1 MQNITAWRPDTPS
14 LLLGLL
20 LGLAL
25 AALFVWLWPRLRQQG
40 RRARAWLEG
49 HIGRMRSGVEAR
61 FQGETAVYAQNYHLG
76 ADWATLD
83 QVFVPPHLTAPL
95 EDDSILAEQRG
106 AVQLAWLWPEVAG
119 RVGAPVLPL
128 TTVEHLL
135 RDGRRVLICG
145 APGSGKS
152 SLLAHLAYRLA
163 VAEATAAHP
172 DKPFADI
179 MPVFLH
185 IAEIDWTSPM
195 DADKTRPEPAEGAA
209 PDLLAPLIAALQKRS
224 GPLTSPGIG
233 DMLRRK
239 LAADQL
245 FLLLDGWAE
254 LSPAQQPV
262 VLAWLRSFLAVHSK
276 TRVFL
281 TVALDGYG
289 DLLPLGF
296 SRTVIQPWRIGQVQQ
311 LMAQWSER
319 LGLAGS
325 AAGTGQAAPPL
336 ESCWRPGQTAGET
349 TLRFWVAALA
359 DNPVD
364 GELPACRADWL
375 PLALALFQPRK
386 KGEPV
391 VPLPGDVLAFWQE
404 MAYHLLNSGQMTLS
418 ADRVV
423 ALATAAARPQEQLVA
438 AGEPGDAAP
447 AEPNKTQVT
456 RLRRSL
462 AQSRLFVRWGGGQM
476 GIRSTLLRD
485 YLAAAHLAGQGS
497 GGLEEY
503 LVDGQWR
510 HVWPHFAAMADP
522 AEAADFWLKAGD
534 EDPARDGWFQVAS
547 WLPHTGAMGA
557 WRRQVMINLGQ
568 LARQSDQ
575 PPVMRLRAMAAM
587 ALTGEDGLLKFV
599 EQLLSRPD
607 PLLRQ
612 MGTAVLPAL
621 TDDQVV
627 GLLTERLADE
637 DMGVRFTAVYG
648 LALRQYDPLAE
659 GPLVQS
665 LIGDNEDIG
674 LLTAEL
680 LSQNGGPGLEILQE
694 AVKEEDIQVRRVAI
708 HGLSLLDDAWVEA
721 LLVDLEHN
729 DSEWF
734 VRTAAAGGLET
745 IRRRRLP
752 QPWRP
757 MRAADQPWLEDVLRA
772 QGKRVPGGSAAINF
786 VALLFTEVNDVQTRL
801 LAARLLAQLPAR
813 DAMPALLAAVQD
825 ANTDTAVRHAAFEAW
840 CTLHR
845 AYDQ

>member
-1 MQNITAWRPDTPS
+1 R
-14 LLLGLL
+14 
-20 LGLAL
+20 
-25 AALFVWLWPRLRQQG
+25 
-40 RRARAWLEG
+40 
-49 HIGRMRSGVEAR
+49 
-61 FQGETAVYAQNYHLG
+61 
-76 ADWATLD
+76 
-83 QVFVPPHLTAPL
+83 
-95 EDDSILAEQRG
+95 
-106 AVQLAWLWPEVAG
+106 LWPEVAA

-128 TTVEHLL
+128 TTVDYLL

-163 VAEATAAHP
+163 VADAAASTP
-172 DKPFADI
+172 DKPFAGI
-179 MPVFLH
+179 IPVFLH
-185 IAEIDWTSPM
+185 MAEIEWTLPV
-195 DADKTRPEPAEGAA
+195 DADKIHPEPAEGTA
-209 PDLLAPLIAALQKRS
+209 PDLLTPLITALQKRS

-262 VLAWLRSFLAVHSK
+262 VLAWLRSFLAAHSK

-281 TVALDGYG
+281 TAALEGYG
-289 DLLPLGF
+289 ELLPLGF

-311 LMAQWSER
+311 LMSRWSER
-319 LGLAGS
+319 LGLTAPSAGS
-325 AAGTGQAAPPL
+325 GQAVPPL
-336 ESCWRPGQTAGET
+336 ESCWQPGQTALET
-349 TLRFWVAALA
+349 TLRFWLAALA
-359 DNPVD
+359 ENSAD
-364 GELPACRADWL
+364 GERAVYRVNWL
-375 PLALALFQPRK
+375 PLALGLLQPRK
-386 KGEPV
+386 KGESLA
-391 VPLPGDVLAFWQE
+391 PLPDDVLDFWQE
-404 MAYHLLNSGQMTLS
+404 MAYHLLNGGQMTMS
-418 ADRVV
+418 VDQVV
-423 ALATAAARPQEQLVA
+423 ALATAAARPKDTVA
-438 AGEPGDAAP
+438 KMSDTATP
-447 AEPNKTQVT
+447 AELNKAQVT

-476 GIRSTLLRD
+476 GIRSTVLRD
-485 YLAAAHLAGQGS
+485 YLAAAYLAGQGS

-503 LVDGQWR
+503 LVDAQWR
-510 HVWPHFAAMADP
+510 QVWPHFATMTNP
-522 AEAADFWLKAGD
+522 AEAAEYWLKVGD
-534 EDPARDGWFQVAS
+534 DDPARDGWFQVAA
-547 WLPHTGAMGA
+547 WLPHTSATGN
-557 WRRQVMINLGQ
+557 WRRQVMINLGH

-637 DMGVRFTAVYG
+637 DMVVRFTAVYG
-648 LALRQYDPLAE
+648 LALRQYDPLTE

-680 LSQNGGPGLEILQE
+680 LAQNGGPGLEILQE

-734 VRTAAAGGLET
+734 VRTAAAGGLQT

-757 MRAADQPWLEDVLRA
+757 VRAADQLWLEDLLRL
-772 QGKRVPGGSAAINF
+772 QGKRVPDGAAA
-786 VALLFTEVNDVQTRL
+786 VGVVTTLFSNLTDVETRL
-801 LAARLLAQLPAR
+801 LAARLLAQLPAKE
-813 DAMPALLAAVQD
+813 AMPALLAAAQD
-825 ANTDTAVRHAAFEAW
+825 ANTDAAVRHAAFEAW
-840 CTLHR
+840 CALHR
-845 AYDQ
+845 AFGGN

>member
-20 LGLAL
+20 LGLGL

-40 RRARAWLEG
+40 RRARGWVDG

-61 FQGETAVYAQNYHLG
+61 FQGETAVYAQTYHLG

-83 QVFVPPHLTAPL
+83 QVFVPPYLTAPL
-95 EDDSILAEQRG
+95 DDEAVLSGQRG
-106 AVQLAWLWPEVAG
+106 AVQLAWLWPEVAA

-135 RDGRRVLICG
+135 RDGRRILISS

-152 SLLAHLAYRLA
+152 TLLAHLAYRLA
-163 VAEATAAHP
+163 MAEATPTQP
-172 DKPFADI
+172 DKIFAGI
-179 MPVFLH
+179 VPVFLH
-185 IAEIDWTSPM
+185 LAEMEWAAL
-195 DADKTRPEPAEGAA
+195 DADATGE
-209 PDLLAPLIAALQKRS
+209 PDLLAPLIVALQKRS
-224 GPLTSPGIG
+224 GPLTSSGIG

-254 LSPAQQPV
+254 LPPAQQPV
-262 VLAWLRSFLAVHSK
+262 VLAWLRSFLAAHSK

-289 DLLPLGF
+289 ELLPLGF

-311 LMAQWSER
+311 LMSRWSER
-319 LGLAGS
+319 LGLTAPSAGS
-325 AAGTGQAAPPL
+325 GQAAPPL
-336 ESCWRPGQTAGET
+336 ESCWQPGQTALET
-349 TLRFWVAALA
+349 TLRFWLAALA
-359 DNPVD
+359 EDSAD
-364 GELPACRADWL
+364 GERAAYRVNWL
-375 PLALALFQPRK
+375 PLALGLLQPRK
-386 KGEPV
+386 KGEAFA
-391 VPLPGDVLAFWQE
+391 PLPDDVLTFWQE
-404 MAYHLLNSGQMTLS
+404 MAYHLLNSGQMTMS
-418 ADRVV
+418 ADQVV
-423 ALATAAARPQEQLVA
+423 AQATAAARPKGAPA
-438 AGEPGDAAP
+438 ADLPDNTTP
-447 AEPNKTQVT
+447 AEPNKAQVT

-476 GIRSTLLRD
+476 GLRSTVLRD

-503 LVDGQWR
+503 LVDSQWR
-510 HVWPHFAAMADP
+510 GVWFHFAGLADP

-534 EDPARDGWFQVAS
+534 DDPARDGWFLVAA
-547 WLPHTGAMGA
+547 WLPHTGATGN

-568 LARQSDQ
+568 LARQAEQ
-575 PPVMRLRAMAAM
+575 LPVMRLRAMAAM
-587 ALTGEDGLLKFV
+587 ALTGEDGLMKFV
-599 EQLLSRPD
+599 EQLLGRPD
-607 PLLRQ
+607 PFMRQ
-612 MGTAVLPAL
+612 MGTAVLPAI
-621 TDDQVV
+621 TDDKVV
-627 GLLTERLADE
+627 GLLVERLADE
-637 DMGVRFTAVYG
+637 DMVVRFTAVYG
-648 LALRQYDPLAE
+648 LALRQIDPLAE

-680 LSQNGGPGLEILQE
+680 LAQNGEPGLEILRE

-708 HGLSLLDDAWVEA
+708 HGLSVLDDAWVEA

-734 VRTAAAGGLET
+734 VRTAAAAGLET

-757 MRAADQPWLEDVLRA
+757 VRAADQPWLEELLRA
-772 QGKRVPGGSAAINF
+772 QGKRVPSGAAAVAF
-786 VALLFTEVNDVQTRL
+786 VMALFAEVADVDTRL
-801 LAARLLAQLPAR
+801 LAARLLAQLPAKE
-813 DAMPALLAAVQD
+813 AMPILLAAAQD

-840 CTLHR
+840 CALHR
-845 AYDQ
+845 AYDP

>member
-14 LLLGLL
+14 LLLGLFL
-20 LGLAL
+20 GLGLA
-25 AALFVWLWPRLRQQG
+25 ALVIWLWPRLRQQG
-40 RRARAWLEG
+40 RRARGWMEG

-61 FQGETAVYAQNYHLG
+61 FRAETAVYAQNYHLG

-95 EDDSILAEQRG
+95 DDEAVLAGQRG
-106 AVQLAWLWPEVAG
+106 AVQLARLWPEVAA

-128 TTVEHLL
+128 TTVDYLL

-152 SLLAHLAYRLA
+152 SLLAYLAYRLA
-163 VAEATAAHP
+163 VVEANATHP

-185 IAEIDWTSPM
+185 MAEIDWTPPV

-209 PDLLAPLIAALQKRS
+209 PDLLAPLIVALQKRS
-224 GPLTSPGIG
+224 GPLTSSGIG

-245 FLLLDGWAE
+245 FLLLDGWTE

-262 VLAWLRSFLAVHSK
+262 VSAWLRSFLAVHSK

-281 TVALDGYG
+281 TAALEGYG
-289 DLLPLGF
+289 ELLPLGF

-311 LMAQWSER
+311 LMARWSER
-319 LGLAGS
+319 LGQ
-325 AAGTGQAAPPL
+325 TVPPL
-336 ESCWRPGQTAGET
+336 ESCWQPGQTAGET
-349 TLRFWVAALA
+349 TLRFWAAALA
-359 DNPVD
+359 DNPAD
-364 GELPACRADWL
+364 GELPARRADWL

-386 KGEPV
+386 KGESFA
-391 VPLPGDVLAFWQE
+391 PLPDDVLAFWQE
-404 MAYHLLNSGQMTLS
+404 MAYHLLNGGQMTLS

-423 ALATAAARPQEQLVA
+423 ALATAAARPQEQPVA
-438 AGEPGDAAP
+438 TSVPNDAAP
-447 AEPNKTQVT
+447 VEPNKAQVT

-462 AQSRLFVRWGGGQM
+462 VQSRLFVRWGGGQM
-476 GIRSTLLRD
+476 GIRSTVLRD
-485 YLAAAHLAGQGS
+485 YLAAAYLAGQGS

-503 LVDGQWR
+503 LVDAQWR
-510 HVWPHFAAMADP
+510 QVWPHFATMTNP
-522 AEAADFWLKAGD
+522 AEAADYWLKVGD
-534 EDPARDGWFQVAS
+534 EDPAHDGWFQVAS
-547 WLPHTGAMGA
+547 WLPHTSATGN

-627 GLLTERLADE
+627 GLLTERMADE
-637 DMGVRFTAVYG
+637 DMVVRFTAVYG
-648 LALRQYDPLAE
+648 LALRQYDLLAE

-665 LIGDNEDIG
+665 LIGDNEDVG

-680 LSQNGGPGLEILQE
+680 LAQNGGPGLEILQE

-734 VRTAAAGGLET
+734 VRTAAAGGLAT

-757 MRAADQPWLEDVLRA
+757 VRAADQPWLEDLLRL
-772 QGKRVPGGSAAINF
+772 QGKRVPGGAAA
-786 VALLFTEVNDVQTRL
+786 VGVVTTLFSNLTDVETRL
-801 LAARLLAQLPAR
+801 LAAQLLAQLPAKE
-813 DAMPALLAAVQD
+813 AMPALLAAAQD
-825 ANTDTAVRHAAFEAW
+825 ANTDTAVRAAAFEAW
-840 CTLHR
+840 CALHR
-845 AYDQ
+845 AFGGN